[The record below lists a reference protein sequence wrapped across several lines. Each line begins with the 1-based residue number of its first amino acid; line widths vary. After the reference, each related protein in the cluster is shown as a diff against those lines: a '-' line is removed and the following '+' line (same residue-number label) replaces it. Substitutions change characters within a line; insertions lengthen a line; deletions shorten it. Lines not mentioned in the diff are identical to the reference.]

1 MPREELTLTMYGE
14 ILARVPLWVVGVAIL
29 VALLLAWAF
38 SGAARLLL
46 RGRARL
52 RWSTAIVLSIIGIV
66 AGLLLADLV
75 APDPHLGSPLALLIP
90 MCVSIL
96 FIAGYGAAAAHFQKP
111 VSATVAELLTTGE
124 SGTVEFKSTARVNL
138 RTGQKDER
146 MEHVVAKTAAAF
158 LNADGG
164 ALLIGV
170 DDHGTPLGLDADLA
184 TLKIPDVDR
193 FELWLRDL
201 ITTTLGTAAAGLV
214 KVDFAEV
221 GEEPVRT
228 ACRLQMTAS
237 PVPVYLRHGRNAP
250 PELWVRVG
258 NSTRQLTVDD
268 AAAYVMQRWP
278 LGLGASAAA
287 QVRAAVRFSGNR

>member
-1 MPREELTLTMYGE
+1 MKLTMNGD
-14 ILARVPLWVVGVAIL
+14 ILSRVPLWVVGVAIL

-52 RWSTAIVLSIIGIV
+52 RWSTAIVLSTAGIV

-75 APDPHLGSPLALLIP
+75 APDPHLSSPLALILP
-90 MCVSIL
+90 MSVSIL
-96 FIAGYGAAAAHFQKP
+96 FVAGYGAAAAHLQKP
-111 VSATVAELLTTGE
+111 VRATVTELLTAGE

-164 ALLIGV
+164 VLLIGV
-170 DDHGTPLGLDADLA
+170 DDHGTALGLDSDLA
-184 TLKIPDVDR
+184 TLKTPDVDR

-201 ITTTLGTAAAGLV
+201 ITTSLGTAAAALV
-214 KVDFAEV
+214 EVDFAEIG
-221 GEEPVRT
+221 GEPART
-228 ACRLQMTAS
+228 VCRVQMAAS
-237 PVPVYLRHGRNAP
+237 PSPVYLRAGRNTP

-287 QVRAAVRFSGNR
+287 QVRAAVRFSGIR